1 MTSTWV
7 SERFLLALR
16 SDVFR
21 HVQGLSL
28 GFFERRRLGDVLS
41 RITGDVDA
49 VETFLLSGVADGLYY
64 VIRLGVFLGLLFYLR
79 WDLTILA
86 LVIVPLFWCAARR
99 FSRLIKAA
107 SRERRRR
114 SGSISAI
121 AEESLGNIA
130 LVQAYNRQETEE
142 HRFARESVGKF
153 RAAMASAR
161 IHAVYSP
168 IVEVIELTGALAVMG
183 LGTWKLAQGQLT
195 LGGLLVFLALLSSL
209 YSPIRGLSHLT
220 NTFYAAS
227 ASAERII
234 ELLDQ
239 RPQVV
244 EAADA
249 RRIGRARGDV
259 EFRGVSFRYPGT
271 SRWALSD
278 VSFQVTPGTTLA
290 LVGAS
295 GAGKST
301 VGKLQL
307 RFYDPDQGSILLDG
321 TDLRDLQLS
330 ELRENV
336 AVVLQETLVFHG
348 TVREN
353 IAYGRPDAAEAD
365 IVAAAHAADAHDF
378 IQLLPEGYDT
388 VVGQRGRTLSGG
400 QAQRLAIARAMIR
413 DAPVLI
419 LDEPT
424 TGLDTQSGRRIMEPL
439 QPAHG
444 RADHHRHL
452 PQSDHHPRRHLHRG
466 VGRRPG
472 RRARHARGPAPAR
485 RGLRPASPAERSDRP
500 GPLRLP
506 IRSEGS
512 LMSRAMSRP
521 VPPLAPGAIPAPGYE
536 VLAHLA
542 RTGWL
547 DLYDAWSEER
557 DCRCV
562 VKVLRPDH
570 RHEEQLRDRLLREG
584 RWLRTFTHP
593 HLVRAYETFESPEPL
608 VVLETLTGET
618 LAHLIGR
625 SRRMTG
631 HRGRGPSRRAPVFR
645 DALPPRSRPVAPG
658 PQAVQRRRR
667 LRARQSARPERR
679 TTARKRTSGRRHL
692 LLHGSRT
699 GAWRAAVGRGRRVGH
714 RHNAVRSRRRRRA
727 VRHRR
732 HHGRDRRQRR
742 HGRRGR
748 LVSAA

>member
-1 MTSTWV
+1 MRRVSLHVLRRLLSVADDPDAVVAAAPPVAPRDAFRRFWPYTRGGRRWLIPILVFSMIGPMVDAAEIWLFKIVVDDVLVPRDLRPFLWIALAYTGLIIFSGVLEFADDVTSTWV
-7 SERFLLALR
+7 SEHFLLALR

-79 WDLTILA
+79 WDLTLLA

-130 LVQAYNRQETEE
+130 LVQAYNRQESEE
-142 HRFARESVGKF
+142 RRFEREGVGKF
-153 RAAMASAR
+153 RAAMAAAR
-161 IHAVYSP
+161 IRAVYSP
-168 IVEVIELTGALAVMG
+168 VVEVIELTGALAVMG

-209 YSPIRGLSHLT
+209 YSPIRDLSHLA

-244 EAADA
+244 EAVDA
-249 RRIGRARGDV
+249 LRIGRARGDI
-259 EFRGVSFRYPGT
+259 EFRDVSFRYPGT
-271 SRWALSD
+271 SRWALSH
-278 VSFQVTPGTTLA
+278 VSFHVEPGTTLA

-307 RFYDPDQGSILLDG
+307 RFYDPDQGSVILDG
-321 TDLRDLQLS
+321 TDLRDLRLS

-365 IVAAAHAADAHDF
+365 IVAAARAADAHDF

-424 TGLDTQSGRRIMEPL
+424 TGLDAQSGRRIMEPL
-439 QPAHG
+439 RRLMAG
-444 RADHHRHL
+444 RTTVVISHNLLTVRDATSTVVLDQGRVVERGTHEDLLLR
-452 PQSDHHPRRHLHRG
+452 DGTYARLHRLNG
-466 VGRRPG
+466 VT
-472 RRARHARGPAPAR
+472 GPALA
-485 RGLRPASPAERSDRP
+485 GSP
-500 GPLRLP
+500 
-506 IRSEGS
+506 
-512 LMSRAMSRP
+512 P
-521 VPPLAPGAIPAPGYE
+521 V
-536 VLAHLA
+536 
-542 RTGWL
+542 R
-547 DLYDAWSEER
+547 
-557 DCRCV
+557 
-562 VKVLRPDH
+562 KVL
-570 RHEEQLRDRLLREG
+570 
-584 RWLRTFTHP
+584 
-593 HLVRAYETFESPEPL
+593 S
-608 VVLETLTGET
+608 
-618 LAHLIGR
+618 
-625 SRRMTG
+625 
-631 HRGRGPSRRAPVFR
+631 
-645 DALPPRSRPVAPG
+645 
-658 PQAVQRRRR
+658 
-667 LRARQSARPERR
+667 
-679 TTARKRTSGRRHL
+679 
-692 LLHGSRT
+692 
-699 GAWRAAVGRGRRVGH
+699 
-714 RHNAVRSRRRRRA
+714 
-727 VRHRR
+727 
-732 HHGRDRRQRR
+732 
-742 HGRRGR
+742 
-748 LVSAA
+748 